1 MQTAVT
7 TLTPVIPANELVAWD
22 CHAGTGPHLLLV
34 HGFLSSAAQWSL
46 NLEALQA
53 FCRPVTVELFGHGRS
68 PSPANPECYRPAHYL
83 RCFETIRQCLGIDR
97 WFVLGYSLGAGL
109 TIRYALE
116 HPDRVI
122 GHLFTNSSS
131 GLADTE
137 QIAAWRSST
146 PAAANAIRAGGHK
159 AMERIPVHP
168 KHARKLP
175 RSVVADL
182 LRDAQLH
189 DPEGIAC
196 TLEITNPEV
205 SVRARVGENC
215 RPAALLLGNRE
226 QRFKPHK
233 SYVEANMPELTI
245 VELDA
250 GHGMNMEVPAAFNQA
265 VQKFIRECL
274 AATPS

>member
-1 MQTAVT
+1 MRIGNLRVV
-7 TLTPVIPANELVAWD
+7 LPNELLHWD
-22 CHAGTGPHLLLV
+22 THGGTGPHLLLV
-34 HGFLSSAAQWSL
+34 HGFLSSRAQWSL

-53 FCRPVTVELFGHGRS
+53 FCQPVTVELFGHGRS
-68 PSPANPECYRPAHYL
+68 PSPANVECYRPAHYL
-83 RCFETIRQCLGIDR
+83 KCFEAIRQHLGIER

-109 TIRYALE
+109 TIRYALDQSE
-116 HPDRVI
+116 RVI

-131 GLADTE
+131 GLADAD
-137 QIAAWRSST
+137 QQAAWRST
-146 PAAANAIRAGGHK
+146 APAAAQSIRLGGHK

-182 LRDAQLH
+182 IRDAQLH
-189 DPEGIAC
+189 DPEGIAR

-205 SVRARVGENC
+205 SVRLRIAENT
-215 RPAALLLGNRE
+215 RPAALVLGNRE
-226 QRFKPHK
+226 KRFKPHK
-233 SYVEANMPELTI
+233 AFIEANMPQLTI

-265 VQKFIRECL
+265 VRTFLSQCL
-274 AATPS
+274 TS